1 MKKIINKCIDVLV
14 LALLFARCVALMQA
28 VRSAYNTREYI
39 IIIIYIVTIV
49 LYANNKIK

>member
-14 LALLFARCVALMQA
+14 IALLFVRCVELMQA

-39 IIIIYIVTIV
+39 IIILYIVTIV
-49 LYANNKIK
+49 LYTNNKIK